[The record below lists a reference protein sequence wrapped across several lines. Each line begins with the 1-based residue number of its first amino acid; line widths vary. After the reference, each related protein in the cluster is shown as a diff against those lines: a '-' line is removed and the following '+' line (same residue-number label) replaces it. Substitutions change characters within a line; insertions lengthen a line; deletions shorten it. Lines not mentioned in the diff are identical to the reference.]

1 MAVLRRHTTRIEG
14 VAELSLILVNIYA
27 RLLIFM
33 ATPKHEQSGCTHH
46 RWSRRIRFNF
56 GVVCIYVRRSDA
68 APIMSHGKEDTN
80 LVVKVAYVFG
90 LYFPRVNCHHIHHIL
105 EWKEHPA

>member
-1 MAVLRRHTTRIEG
+1 M
-14 VAELSLILVNIYA
+14 
-27 RLLIFM
+27 
-33 ATPKHEQSGCTHH
+33 
-46 RWSRRIRFNF
+46 
-56 GVVCIYVRRSDA
+56 YVRRSDA

-90 LYFPRVNCHHIHHIL
+90 LYFPRVNCYHIHHIL